1 MIMKNPESL
10 HSSNQGTRKDF
21 EKSLNLQ
28 EIAISIISSQEML
41 FIRNFLKELFPLENL
56 FQILDESIQTLNGF
70 EKDDQDYDDQDYE
83 ELREVQY
90 VDMINLYIQIYLHPT
105 YSDTKKSELMSWFP
119 ALATTYL
126 NRWNKFNSD
135 ADFEDRTTFRRSDLR
150 LLLVYMQNFF
160 TKCKKYHEVIQ
171 DRKLGYRYCE
181 LNKLSQ
187 FLFLIPPVS
196 YFDEF

>member
-1 MIMKNPESL
+1 MIMKDPESL

-105 YSDTKKSELMSWFP
+105 YSDTKKSELMS
-119 ALATTYL
+119 
-126 NRWNKFNSD
+126 
-135 ADFEDRTTFRRSDLR
+135 
-150 LLLVYMQNFF
+150 
-160 TKCKKYHEVIQ
+160 
-171 DRKLGYRYCE
+171 
-181 LNKLSQ
+181 
-187 FLFLIPPVS
+187 
-196 YFDEF
+196 